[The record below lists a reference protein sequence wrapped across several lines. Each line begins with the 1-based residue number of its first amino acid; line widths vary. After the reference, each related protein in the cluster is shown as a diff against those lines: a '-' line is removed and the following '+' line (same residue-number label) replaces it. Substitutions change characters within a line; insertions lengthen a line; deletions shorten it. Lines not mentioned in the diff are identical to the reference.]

1 MSTTRTVPYRR
12 RREDKTNYKKRMSL
26 LLGKK
31 PRFVVRKSLKNM
43 IVQLIEYDAKGDKV
57 IASTHTS
64 ELKKWDWK
72 FGCGNLP
79 SAYLAG
85 FLLGK
90 KALAKKQK
98 EAIVDFGLQSIVPGS
113 RIYAAV
119 KGAIDAGMQIPHDA
133 TVFPREERLKGEH
146 IAKNPLEKNEKVK
159 EIAAGFAQCKEKISK
174 G

>member
-1 MSTTRTVPYRR
+1 M
-12 RREDKTNYKKRMSL
+12 
-26 LLGKK
+26 LGKK

-43 IVQLIEYDAKGDKV
+43 IVQLVEYDAKGDKV
-57 IASTHTS
+57 IVSAHTR
-64 ELKKWDWK
+64 ELKKLDWK

-98 EAIVDFGLQSIVPGS
+98 EAIVDFGLQSIVSGS

-119 KGAIDAGMQIPHDA
+119 KGAIDAGMQIPHDGA
-133 TVFPREERLKGEH
+133 VFPSEDRLKGEH
-146 IAKNPLEKNEKVK
+146 IAKNPLEKNTKVK
-159 EIAAGFAQCKEKISK
+159 EMPAAFAQCKEKMAK